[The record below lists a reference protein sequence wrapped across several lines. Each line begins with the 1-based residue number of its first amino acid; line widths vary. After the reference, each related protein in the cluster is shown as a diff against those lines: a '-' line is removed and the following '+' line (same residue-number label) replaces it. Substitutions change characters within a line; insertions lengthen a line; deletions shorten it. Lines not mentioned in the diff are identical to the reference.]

1 MSVTTSQLLHV
12 PLDQLAPDPLQ
23 PRTEM
28 PTDALRELAES
39 LKRHGVIE
47 PLVATEQVDAG
58 ESAPRYLI
66 LAGERRWR
74 AAQLAGLAT
83 VPVVLREPPKDA
95 TERLVLQIA
104 ENDVREDLSLLDR
117 ARAVERAL
125 QESGLSKKE
134 FAERLG
140 RSLPWLSNLLAVMA
154 AAGSTLEALE
164 HGLIRHG
171 ETVRQFQKLDEKE
184 RRRLLREAQERD
196 TPITMARVRKHLGR
210 QAALKL
216 KRASVAEA
224 TESAGDAAGLGREGM
239 DSSAEA
245 PSTFVALV
253 ELSDVP
259 LGETSP
265 AGFRLLLR
273 LLGDRGAE
281 ARALT
286 ADTAPALLD
295 DLHRRI
301 SRHLALRTHAIEAL
315 STDSSSTSL
324 H

>member
-23 PRTEM
+23 PRTDM
-28 PTDALRELAES
+28 PMDALRELAES

-83 VPVVLREPPKDA
+83 VPVVLREPPRDA

-171 ETVRQFQKLDEKE
+171 ETVRSPGARHADHDGAG
-184 RRRLLREAQERD
+184 AQTSR
-196 TPITMARVRKHLGR
+196 
-210 QAALKL
+210 
-216 KRASVAEA
+216 
-224 TESAGDAAGLGREGM
+224 
-239 DSSAEA
+239 
-245 PSTFVALV
+245 ST
-253 ELSDVP
+253 
-259 LGETSP
+259 G
-265 AGFRLLLR
+265 
-273 LLGDRGAE
+273 GAQVE
-281 ARALT
+281 ARSRCGRNRECG
-286 ADTAPALLD
+286 
-295 DLHRRI
+295 RRCW
-301 SRHLALRTHAIEAL
+301 SG
-315 STDSSSTSL
+315 
-324 H
+324 